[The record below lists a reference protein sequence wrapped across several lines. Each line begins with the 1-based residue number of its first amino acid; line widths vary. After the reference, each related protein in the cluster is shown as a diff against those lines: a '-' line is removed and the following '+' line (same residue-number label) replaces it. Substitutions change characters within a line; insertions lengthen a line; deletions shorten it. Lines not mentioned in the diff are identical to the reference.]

1 MPYGRI
7 TVQLTASRWPW
18 GSKPRRNLADSP
30 LKDCRPGL
38 IPGPSSGGS
47 PALRLA
53 VLCQREDSAV
63 AGRRHQSGGWGA
75 NRPRL

>member
-1 MPYGRI
+1 MARSGRF
-7 TVQLTASRWPW
+7 TPEGLPS
-18 GSKPRRNLADSP
+18 
-30 LKDCRPGL
+30 GL

-53 VLCQREDSAV
+53 VLCQLEDSAV

-75 NRPRL
+75 NRPGLTLVKAARGIQPLRELP